1 MLEAPAAAEDKAAGE
16 EQGEPADSAPHTG
29 AAPDPA
35 CVDSSQEPPERGA
48 GRGFQAPYRRRA
60 SFQPRN

>member
-1 MLEAPAAAEDKAAGE
+1 MLEAPAAAEDEAAGE

-48 GRGFQAPYRRRA
+48 GRCFQAPHGRRA